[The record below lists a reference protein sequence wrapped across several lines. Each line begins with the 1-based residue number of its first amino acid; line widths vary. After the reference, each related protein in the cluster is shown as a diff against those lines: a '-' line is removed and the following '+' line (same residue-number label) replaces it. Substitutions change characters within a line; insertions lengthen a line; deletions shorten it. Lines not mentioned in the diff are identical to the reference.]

1 MFQNWQLGARLRR
14 YFFAGVVVTAPLALT
29 LYLAW
34 LLVHGMDIWVS
45 DLLPDTYEPIL
56 MWLPGAGLLLVLLA
70 LTFVG
75 SLTASFVGRWW
86 LHLTENVLHRLPVLR
101 GVYGAIKQLLQAL
114 LTDTNKAFQEVVLVP
129 YPHQG
134 MWAIGFVTNK
144 NTQSITT
151 RDDMVAIYIPTTP
164 SPTAGYLVFVPYADV
179 RKLDISVESA
189 MKAIVSGGLV
199 LPR

>member
-86 LHLTENVLHRLPVLR
+86 VQLSEN
-101 GVYGAIKQLLQAL
+101 
-114 LTDTNKAFQEVVLVP
+114 
-129 YPHQG
+129 
-134 MWAIGFVTNK
+134 
-144 NTQSITT
+144 
-151 RDDMVAIYIPTTP
+151 
-164 SPTAGYLVFVPYADV
+164 
-179 RKLDISVESA
+179 
-189 MKAIVSGGLV
+189 
-199 LPR
+199 